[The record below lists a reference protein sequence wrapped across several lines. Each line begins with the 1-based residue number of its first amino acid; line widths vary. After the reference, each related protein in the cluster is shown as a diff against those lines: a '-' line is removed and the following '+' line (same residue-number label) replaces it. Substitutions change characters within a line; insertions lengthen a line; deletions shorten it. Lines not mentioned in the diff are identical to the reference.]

1 VLVRRDQM
9 NIQDQMHTKKL
20 NQIILNA
27 AALKDAFGE
36 LDWSSDEVELLLSQS
51 EPYFRLRTSG
61 KGGSCEVSAVHARTH
76 TSTWAQVSYQRDSDA
91 FSNFSVKSD
100 QTSRYPLQY
109 LQPAAK
115 GLAEATTASLK
126 TNSDG
131 LLLVQMSIDLST
143 NRKDGGHFSAP
154 TSATVNA
161 FVDFYIMVRFVYAV
175 CVVGVD
181 FVLVRTQPLA
191 DNDGNADD
199 SGTSRSFTRALCA
212 LISRIARSEQI

>member
-1 VLVRRDQM
+1 
-9 NIQDQMHTKKL
+9 
-20 NQIILNA
+20 
-27 AALKDAFGE
+27 
-36 LDWSSDEVELLLSQS
+36 
-51 EPYFRLRTSG
+51 
-61 KGGSCEVSAVHARTH
+61 
-76 TSTWAQVSYQRDSDA
+76 
-91 FSNFSVKSD
+91 VKSD

-161 FVDFYIMVRFVYAV
+161 FVDFYIMVRLLYRVFS
-175 CVVGVD
+175 CTSPS
-181 FVLVRTQPLA
+181 LHIQPLA
-191 DNDGNADD
+191 DTDANGDD
-199 SGTSRSFTRALCA
+199 SGTFRVHSVVTRSL
-212 LISRIARSEQI
+212 